1 MYGTKAPGQD
11 WEWHE
16 GEPDYN
22 TLVAH
27 VGGHLEALTVQWG
40 IVLWMDEEG
49 KLKGRDPNL
58 LMKSGGSVTDVVVGT
73 VVATR
78 ADNLGEVASLR
89 VEDTDYLQTLPL
101 TPFIGGQPLPTL
113 SYI

>member
-16 GEPDYN
+16 GEPDYD
-22 TLVAH
+22 TLVEC
-27 VGGHLEALTVQWG
+27 VGGYLEALSAQWG

-49 KLKGRDPNL
+49 KLKGRAPNL

-101 TPFIGGQPLPTL
+101 WPFNGGEVLPAL
-113 SYI
+113 SYM